1 MAISP
6 YFTTSNQYILYDIHV
21 DEVSQSIA
29 NNTTTIRVYVL
40 AWRTNT
46 GYTTDGNGTCYVTID
61 GVNYNNSWGYG
72 DGHAIT
78 YNSDTVLF
86 DQTVTIPHNAD
97 GKKTIY
103 VSAYISH
110 ARFNSSSQGF
120 NVALTDIPRQATLT
134 SAPNFKDTD
143 NPTISYNNPAG
154 NAVTSLQACISLNG
168 SNADVAYRDISK
180 TGSSYTFNLTQAER
194 NTLLASIP
202 SANNRSVVF
211 IVKSVIGGVTYYSS
225 KSVTFSIVN
234 ANPTITGASYK
245 DVNSTT
251 TAITGNNR
259 KIIQNKSSVRF
270 TFSSLTA
277 VKYATLANI
286 TVVCNGVTKSSTL
299 SRSTATNYNVNLGVI
314 NSSSDV
320 SASITLTDSR
330 GNKASASLNITM
342 LDWMLPTATITL
354 RRKSNY
360 YNESYLTVNASY
372 SSLDNQNSVT
382 IKYQYKLHSAGS
394 YGSQVTINNGQT
406 YTFNL
411 SNENTYDFKITI
423 TDRLGTTTYNKTLQR
438 GIPIIY
444 FDRLKTCV
452 GVGTIPEENNMFE
465 ADRRISLKNLNH
477 ETVAD
482 LWSTTST
489 EPLRSAFLK
498 LSDKDGNERVRLTG
512 YDGGQL
518 SLYRNNKALAYLGFN
533 TNNNAMLSL
542 FNNNGNTR
550 AQMYLNDNG
559 GQVWTANA
567 NGNGVGTLG
576 ANSNLG
582 GYVALYNYNSNL
594 TAHLFTGSGN
604 DGTLNLYNSSGSYTI
619 NLSGANGWVTCVKC
633 NETSSKKVKEN
644 ISELDLKE
652 ALKVLEL
659 EAVKFDFKNK
669 SFGTDRRGFI
679 AEDVVKVIPQVVTQ
693 ENGDLPAGIHYTEL
707 IPYLQTVAKYQEQR
721 INELQ
726 ARIAELEKKLSTQ
739 DEKK

>member
-211 IVKSVIGGVTYYSS
+211 IIKSVIGGVTYYSS

-259 KIIQNKSSVRF
+259 KIIQNKKR
-270 TFSSLTA
+270 
-277 VKYATLANI
+277 
-286 TVVCNGVTKSSTL
+286 
-299 SRSTATNYNVNLGVI
+299 
-314 NSSSDV
+314 
-320 SASITLTDSR
+320 
-330 GNKASASLNITM
+330 
-342 LDWMLPTATITL
+342 
-354 RRKSNY
+354 
-360 YNESYLTVNASY
+360 
-372 SSLDNQNSVT
+372 
-382 IKYQYKLHSAGS
+382 
-394 YGSQVTINNGQT
+394 
-406 YTFNL
+406 
-411 SNENTYDFKITI
+411 
-423 TDRLGTTTYNKTLQR
+423 
-438 GIPIIY
+438 
-444 FDRLKTCV
+444 
-452 GVGTIPEENNMFE
+452 
-465 ADRRISLKNLNH
+465 
-477 ETVAD
+477 
-482 LWSTTST
+482 
-489 EPLRSAFLK
+489 
-498 LSDKDGNERVRLTG
+498 
-512 YDGGQL
+512 
-518 SLYRNNKALAYLGFN
+518 
-533 TNNNAMLSL
+533 
-542 FNNNGNTR
+542 
-550 AQMYLNDNG
+550 
-559 GQVWTANA
+559 
-567 NGNGVGTLG
+567 
-576 ANSNLG
+576 
-582 GYVALYNYNSNL
+582 
-594 TAHLFTGSGN
+594 
-604 DGTLNLYNSSGSYTI
+604 
-619 NLSGANGWVTCVKC
+619 
-633 NETSSKKVKEN
+633 
-644 ISELDLKE
+644 
-652 ALKVLEL
+652 
-659 EAVKFDFKNK
+659 
-669 SFGTDRRGFI
+669 
-679 AEDVVKVIPQVVTQ
+679 
-693 ENGDLPAGIHYTEL
+693 
-707 IPYLQTVAKYQEQR
+707 
-721 INELQ
+721 
-726 ARIAELEKKLSTQ
+726 
-739 DEKK
+739 

>member
-29 NNTTTIRVYVL
+29 NNTTTVRVKVL
-40 AWRTNT
+40 AWRTNQ
-46 GYTTDGNGTCYVTID
+46 GYTTDGNGTCYVTVD
-61 GVNYNNSWGYG
+61 GANYNFIWGYG

-86 DQTVTIPHNAD
+86 DQTITIPHNAD

-154 NAVTSLQACISLNG
+154 ASVTSLQACISLNG

-180 TGSSYTFNLTQAER
+180 TSSSYTFNLTQAER

-202 SANNRSVVF
+202 NANSRSVVV

-225 KSVTFSIVN
+225 KSVTFSVVN
-234 ANPTITGASYK
+234 ANPTITGANYL
-245 DVNSTT
+245 DTNSTT

-259 KIIQNKSSVRF
+259 KIIQNKSTVRF
-270 TFSSLTA
+270 TFTSLTA
-277 VKYATLANI
+277 LKYATLSTI
-286 TVVCNGVTKSSTL
+286 KVVCNGVTKTANL
-299 SRSTATNYNVNLGVI
+299 SGTTASNYNLNFGTI
-314 NSSSDV
+314 NSANGV

-330 GNKASASLNITM
+330 GNTASASLNITM
-342 LDWMLPTATITL
+342 IDWSLPTATITL
-354 RRKSNY
+354 KRKSNY
-360 YNESYLTVNASY
+360 YSESYLSVNANY
-372 SSLDNQNSVT
+372 SSLENHNTIT

-406 YTFNL
+406 YTLNL
-411 SNENTYDFKITI
+411 SNENTYDFKIVI
-423 TDRLGTTTYNKTLQR
+423 TDRLGGSTTYNKTLQR

-444 FDRLKTCV
+444 FDRLMTCV
-452 GVGTIPEENNMFE
+452 GVGTIPNERNMFE
-465 ADRRISLKNLNH
+465 ADRRISLKNYNH
-477 ETVAD
+477 EVVAD
-482 LWSTTST
+482 LWSTTSDA
-489 EPLRSAFLK
+489 PLRSAFLK
-498 LSDKDGNERVRLTG
+498 LYDKDGNERVSLTG

-518 SLYRNNKALAYLGFN
+518 SLRRNNKNLAYLGFN
-533 TNNNAMLSL
+533 TNNYAMLSL
-542 FNNNGNTR
+542 YNNNGNTR

-576 ANSNLG
+576 ANSYLG
-582 GYVALYNYNSNL
+582 GAVTLYNYNSGTTVQL
-594 TAHLFTGSGN
+594 YTGSSN
-604 DGTLNLYNSSGSYTI
+604 DGVLNLYNSSGTYTI
-619 NLSGANGWVTCVKC
+619 NCSGQTGKITCVSLTQ
-633 NETSSKKVKEN
+633 TSSRKVKEN
-644 ISELDLKE
+644 IKPLEISEAKK
-652 ALKVLEL
+652 ALEL
-659 EAVKFDFKNK
+659 EAVTFDYKDK
-669 SFGTDRRGFI
+669 DLGVDKRGFI
-679 AEDVVKVIPQVVTQ
+679 AEDVAEAIPQIVTP
-693 ENGDLPAGIHYTEL
+693 ETDEAPASLDYIEL
-707 IPYLQTVAKYQEQR
+707 IPYLQALIKDQER
-721 INELQ
+721 
-726 ARIAELEKKLSTQ
+726 RIAELEQKLAEIL
-739 DEKK
+739 DK